1 MFCPVCESEYEA
13 GITEC
18 PDDNSQLVEKLTP
31 ENTVHDGSEASFR
44 ALHSFNAPAEA
55 EMVEDLLSQNGIRS
69 MVRSGGLDAL
79 SPLLSSS
86 ALGAAVLVDERD
98 YDRAQELY
106 TAFFGNDATPL
117 TGGDAGDAGED
128 DDEDEDED

>member
-44 ALHSFNAPAEA
+44 VLHSFNSPAEA
-55 EMVEDLLSQNGIRS
+55 EMVQDLLSQNR
-69 MVRSGGLDAL
+69 VRSVVRSSGLDAL

-106 TAFFGNDATPL
+106 SAFFGNDTTPL
-117 TGGDAGDAGED
+117 TGGDSDED
-128 DDEDEDED
+128 DEEGDD

>member
-44 ALHSFNAPAEA
+44 VLHSFNSPAEA
-55 EMVEDLLSQNGIRS
+55 EMVQDLLSQNR
-69 MVRSGGLDAL
+69 VRSVVRSSGLDAL

-106 TAFFGNDATPL
+106 AAFFGNDPTPL
-117 TGGDAGDAGED
+117 TGGDTDE
-128 DDEDEDED
+128 DDEDED